1 MPSPCGPNAKCQ
13 IVGNSPACSCLPNFI
28 GAPPRCRPE
37 CVLNSEC
44 GPTEACINQ
53 KCADPCSGSCGFE
66 AKCHVLNHLPIC
78 NCIEGYEGDPFVRCT
93 KKEEDRSPPP
103 PNDPCNPNPCGQ
115 NADCFAGECRCQNNY
130 QGNAYEGCRPEC
142 TLSADCPRDKA
153 CMRNRCVDPCPGI
166 CGNNA
171 VCEVMNHIPVCSCVK
186 GYEGDPFVNC
196 RVKPVVEDPII
207 EACSP
212 SPCGSNSQ
220 CRDVNGH
227 AVCSCLEGYI
237 GAPPQCRPECVVS
250 SECSALQ
257 ACVNKKCVDPCAAAC
272 GLEAR
277 CEVINHSP
285 ICGCPPGRTGD
296 PFKQCVVLPPIAVP
310 DVKSPPQDPCVPS
323 PCGPNSICKNDRN
336 GPVCQCQPE
345 FFGSP
350 PNCRPECII
359 NPDCQSTQACINN
372 KCSNPCP
379 ESCGTNAECRVIGH
393 AVSCSCPTGYAG
405 NAFVQCVPQQEEPPK
420 PCQPSPCGPNAEC
433 IERNGAAACK
443 CIDEY
448 QGNPYEGC
456 RPECVLSSDCPTD
469 KTCIRNK
476 CQDPCPGIC
485 GLNAQCYAVNH
496 VPNCVCNDGYTGDPF
511 ASCRRVEVTTPSP
524 VSDPCIPSPC
534 GANSKCRV
542 ANGLAVCSCM
552 ETFVGAPPNCK
563 PECTVNAECP
573 SNRAC
578 HKFRCANPCAKTCGL
593 NAKCEVINHNPICS
607 CPLDMTGDP
616 FARCYPAPPPPPPG
630 PKDEPVRRPCQP
642 SPCGLNSECR
652 VRDEQASCSCLP
664 NFIGAPPNCRPE
676 CVVNTDCSPEQACIA
691 EKCRDPCDGSCGVDS
706 ECRVQNH
713 LAICTCRGGFT
724 GDPFVRCFEF
734 VEETTKSPPLTQDP
748 CDLQPCGSNAECR
761 NGICSCLADYQ
772 GDPYTGCRPECTLS
786 TDCAPTKACLN
797 KKCVDP
803 CPGVCGQN
811 SQCDVSNHIPICSC
825 LQGYTGDPFVHC
837 RHETPVAKDPC
848 QPNPCGPNS
857 LCHISG
863 QGPVCACQPGMLGS
877 PPACKPECI
886 VSSECSLH
894 TACVNRK
901 CVDPC
906 PGACGQFARCQVIN
920 HNPSCSC
927 NTGYTGDPFT
937 RCYQEER
944 KPPTSPDNPCQP
956 SPCGP
961 NSECKVLNGN
971 AACSCAATFIG
982 TPPSCR
988 PECSINPECPPTKAC
1003 IRQKCSD
1010 PCVNACGFNARC
1022 NVANHQPICTCDVGY
1037 TGDPFT
1043 GCQKEQGRTPFSF
1056 A

>member
-1 MPSPCGPNAKCQ
+1 
-13 IVGNSPACSCLPNFI
+13 
-28 GAPPRCRPE
+28 
-37 CVLNSEC
+37 
-44 GPTEACINQ
+44 
-53 KCADPCSGSCGFE
+53 
-66 AKCHVLNHLPIC
+66 
-78 NCIEGYEGDPFVRCT
+78 
-93 KKEEDRSPPP
+93 
-103 PNDPCNPNPCGQ
+103 
-115 NADCFAGECRCQNNY
+115 
-130 QGNAYEGCRPEC
+130 
-142 TLSADCPRDKA
+142 
-153 CMRNRCVDPCPGI
+153 
-166 CGNNA
+166 
-171 VCEVMNHIPVCSCVK
+171 
-186 GYEGDPFVNC
+186 
-196 RVKPVVEDPII
+196 
-207 EACSP
+207 
-212 SPCGSNSQ
+212 
-220 CRDVNGH
+220 
-227 AVCSCLEGYI
+227 
-237 GAPPQCRPECVVS
+237 
-250 SECSALQ
+250 
-257 ACVNKKCVDPCAAAC
+257 
-272 GLEAR
+272 
-277 CEVINHSP
+277 
-285 ICGCPPGRTGD
+285 
-296 PFKQCVVLPPIAVP
+296 
-310 DVKSPPQDPCVPS
+310 
-323 PCGPNSICKNDRN
+323 
-336 GPVCQCQPE
+336 
-345 FFGSP
+345 
-350 PNCRPECII
+350 
-359 NPDCQSTQACINN
+359 
-372 KCSNPCP
+372 
-379 ESCGTNAECRVIGH
+379 
-393 AVSCSCPTGYAG
+393 
-405 NAFVQCVPQQEEPPK
+405 
-420 PCQPSPCGPNAEC
+420 
-433 IERNGAAACK
+433 
-443 CIDEY
+443 
-448 QGNPYEGC
+448 
-456 RPECVLSSDCPTD
+456 
-469 KTCIRNK
+469 
-476 CQDPCPGIC
+476 
-485 GLNAQCYAVNH
+485 
-496 VPNCVCNDGYTGDPF
+496 
-511 ASCRRVEVTTPSP
+511 
-524 VSDPCIPSPC
+524 
-534 GANSKCRV
+534 
-542 ANGLAVCSCM
+542 
-552 ETFVGAPPNCK
+552 
-563 PECTVNAECP
+563 
-573 SNRAC
+573 
-578 HKFRCANPCAKTCGL
+578 
-593 NAKCEVINHNPICS
+593 
-607 CPLDMTGDP
+607 MTGDP

-944 KPPTSPDNPCQP
+944 KPPTTPDNPCQP